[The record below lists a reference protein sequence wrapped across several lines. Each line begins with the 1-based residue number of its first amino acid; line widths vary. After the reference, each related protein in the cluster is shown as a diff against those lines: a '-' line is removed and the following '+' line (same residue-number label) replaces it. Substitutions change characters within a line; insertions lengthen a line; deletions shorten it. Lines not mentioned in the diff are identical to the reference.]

1 MSAPLVTD
9 TDYQRLVAIIET
21 FQHFGV
27 GKDGLIKL
35 RDYDYKPDD
44 YNYPLE
50 YEAQIRRVVEENRKL
65 RDDYNSLLHMM
76 QHKAREHLHEPIA
89 NVKIRVPA

>member
-1 MSAPLVTD
+1 VTD

-44 YNYPLE
+44 YNYPL
-50 YEAQIRRVVEENRKL
+50 
-65 RDDYNSLLHMM
+65 
-76 QHKAREHLHEPIA
+76 
-89 NVKIRVPA
+89 